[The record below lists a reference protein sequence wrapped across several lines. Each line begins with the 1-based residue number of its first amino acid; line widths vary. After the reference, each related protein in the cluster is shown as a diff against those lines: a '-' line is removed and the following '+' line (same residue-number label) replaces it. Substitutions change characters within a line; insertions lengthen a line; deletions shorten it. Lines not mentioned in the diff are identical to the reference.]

1 MKSNIIK
8 YIFIAFVV
16 GILAFAI
23 YFLNSNNNQEDENNH
38 NSTVQYETTQMI
50 TNIRLGISD
59 FDSIN
64 PIISQN
70 REVLNISTLIFEPLL
85 TLTSDYKTQYC
96 LAKEIAKSDATT
108 YVVKLNENVS
118 WSDGSTLTAKDVQ
131 FTIDKIKEN
140 KSSVYGENVA
150 RIKSVE
156 VIDYTTLK
164 IFLDKEVPFFE
175 YNLTFP
181 IISYNQYN
189 EKDLKEDIPI
199 STGMYKITSLNGD
212 KIELVKNE
220 KWRNIN
226 TTNPKIDKI
235 TVNLYKS
242 AGEIFNAFKLENVD
256 IVNTSKTNIEDYVG
270 TMGYNKKQYEG
281 REYDFLALNCDDT
294 VLQYK
299 EVRQA
304 INYAIDKENIVASIY
319 NNNYAVADFPLDYGH
334 YLYPEDSEKIEYNRE
349 KAKQVLEDAGWVYK
363 YGEWRKTENY
373 RTRTID
379 LTIIVDS
386 TNENRVKVAK
396 LIEKQLESIGIN
408 VYVNDVTKSG
418 YERRL
423 KQKDY
428 EIILTGV
435 YNSYS
440 PDLTYFYGEDNLAN
454 FENEEMNNLLNEV
467 KSIADENMLK
477 EKYKNIINISK
488 DEAAYIGLYRNKN
501 TVISGQG
508 LMGEITPNNYTTYYN
523 LYNWYRQ

>member
-16 GILAFAI
+16 VILILAI
-23 YFLNSNNNQEDENNH
+23 YFLNSNKKEESENSHNN
-38 NSTVQYETTQMI
+38 TIQYETTQMI

-59 FDSIN
+59 FDNIN
-64 PIISQN
+64 PIVSQN
-70 REVLNISTLIFEPLL
+70 REVINLSALIFEPLL
-85 TLTSDYKTQYC
+85 TLTSDYKVQYC
-96 LAKEIAKSDATT
+96 LAKEIAKADDTT

-118 WSDGSTLTAKDVQ
+118 WSDGSTLTARDVQ
-131 FTIDKIKEN
+131 FTIEKIKEN
-140 KSSVYGENVA
+140 KSSVYLENVA
-150 RIKSVE
+150 RIKSIE

-164 IFLDKEVPFFE
+164 ILLDKEVPFFE
-175 YNLTFP
+175 YNLIFP

-189 EKDLKEDIPI
+189 EKDIKDGIPI
-199 STGMYKITSLNGD
+199 STGMYKITSINED
-212 KIELVKNE
+212 KIELLKNE

-226 TTNPKIDKI
+226 VTNSKIDKI
-235 TVNLYKS
+235 TVNIYKS

-256 IVNTSKTNIEDYVG
+256 LVNTTKTNIEDYVG
-270 TMGYNKKQYEG
+270 TMGYNKKTYDG
-281 REYDFLALNCDDT
+281 REYEFLVLNCENT
-294 VLQYK
+294 TLKYK

-334 YLYPEDSEKIEYNRE
+334 YLYSEDSEKIEYNNE
-349 KAKQVLEDAGWVYK
+349 KAKEVLENAGWVYK

-435 YNSYS
+435 YNSYN

-454 FENEEMNNLLNEV
+454 LNNDEIINLLNEI
-467 KSIADENMLK
+467 KNISDEELLK
-477 EKYKNIINISK
+477 EKYKEIINISK

-508 LMGEITPNNYTTYYN
+508 LMGEITPNNYTIYYN

>member
-8 YIFIAFVV
+8 YIFIAFVI
-16 GILAFAI
+16 GIGIFAV
-23 YFLNSNNNQEDENNH
+23 YFLYNNNDQETENSH
-38 NSTVQYETTQMI
+38 NNTVQYETTQMI
-50 TNIRLGISD
+50 ANIRLGISD
-59 FDSIN
+59 LDNIN
-64 PIISQN
+64 PIISKN
-70 REVLNISTLIFEPLL
+70 REVINLSTIIFEPLL
-85 TLTSDYKTQYC
+85 NLTSDYDVQYC
-96 LAKEIAKSDATT
+96 LAKEIAKSDNTT
-108 YVVKLNENVS
+108 YVVKLNENVN
-118 WSDGSTLTAKDVQ
+118 WSDGSTLTAKDVE
-131 FTIDKIKEN
+131 FTINKIKEN
-140 KSSVYGENVA
+140 KTSSYAENVA
-150 RIKSVE
+150 RIKTVE

-164 IFLDKEVPFFE
+164 IILDKEVPFFE

-189 EKDLKEDIPI
+189 ENDIGTGIPI
-199 STGMYKITSLNGD
+199 STGMYKIASIDEN
-212 KIELVKNE
+212 KIELLKNE

-226 TTNPKIDKI
+226 TINSKIDKI
-235 TVNLYKS
+235 TINIYKS
-242 AGEIFNAFKLENVD
+242 AGEIFNAFKLGNID

-270 TMGYNKKQYEG
+270 TMGYNKKQYNG
-281 REYDFLALNCDDT
+281 REYDFLVLNCEDT
-294 VLQYK
+294 ILQYK

-304 INYAIDKENIVASIY
+304 INYAIDKENIVASVY
-319 NNNYAVADFPLDYGH
+319 NNLYSVADFPLDYGI
-334 YLYPEDSEKIEYNRE
+334 YLYPEDIEKIEHNND
-349 KAKQVLEDAGWVYK
+349 KAKEILENVGWVYK

-373 RTRTID
+373 RTKTLD

-386 TNENRVKVAK
+386 TDENRVKVAK

-423 KQKDY
+423 RQKDY

-435 YNSYS
+435 YNSYN

-454 FENEEMNNLLNEV
+454 YQNEEMLNLLNEV
-467 KSIADENMLK
+467 KNITDKDLLK

-488 DEAAYIGLYRNKN
+488 DEVPYIGLYRNKN

-523 LYNWYRQ
+523 FYNWYRQ